1 MTAEPTPTAPT
12 YAESRKGPF
21 TSTEVKTFKISG
33 PIEITL
39 TTTYNSSH
47 VPPPPSGGESRS
59 LFAALQPI
67 AEMILSKLDEIRAA
81 QQPDDAQH

>member
-1 MTAEPTPTAPT
+1 MPDPTPTP
-12 YAESRKGPF
+12 EPKGPF

-47 VPPPPSGGESRS
+47 VPPAAPSSGGDGR
-59 LFAALQPI
+59 LFDALRPI
-67 AEMILSKLDEIRAA
+67 VEMIMAKLDEIRAA
-81 QQPDDAQH
+81 QHLDDDAQH

>member
-1 MTAEPTPTAPT
+1 MPEPTPAAAAP
-12 YAESRKGPF
+12 KGPF

-47 VPPPPSGGESRS
+47 VPPPPSGEGRERS
-59 LFAALQPI
+59 LFDALQPI